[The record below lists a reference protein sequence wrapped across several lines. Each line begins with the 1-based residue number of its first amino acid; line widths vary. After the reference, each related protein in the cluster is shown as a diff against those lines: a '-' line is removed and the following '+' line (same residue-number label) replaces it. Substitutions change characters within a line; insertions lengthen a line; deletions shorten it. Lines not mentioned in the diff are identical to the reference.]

1 MPAWA
6 YSALTRSVLPPA
18 DRPPYLTLLRIDVT
32 GLGLSHVLPGGGA
45 TTTAL
50 RYRLLTLAGASR
62 GDVVTATAIQGA
74 GMAVV
79 LALVFITGLLWT
91 LPAHPDNPYL
101 LGTAL
106 VAIALLV
113 TVTAAAALLIS
124 RPEPTTRRILSLTAV
139 VPHLP
144 QQAVRQLSRTLVT
157 RAHGPHH
164 RPSADRHHDRVGE
177 RQLDLRRGLAL
188 GVPAGLRPGRGAR
201 RAAPRLWTR
210 RLLALLP
217 LTPGGLGLVEG
228 TLVAVLVAFGAPHAY
243 ALLGVTTW
251 RLAEFWL
258 PIPLSALS
266 YLSLRAGPLRPH
278 HLPGRPVIPRPDH
291 PLARPEHL
299 PEPEHRVAGR
309 AEQGTLRALPAC
321 RWRQGPSGH
330 SGRRRM
336 TRERQENNKDRE
348 LSAPSVTKTRM
359 LICAAEALRGLMTLP
374 RTRWPT
380 VWTVDRHRR

>member
-1 MPAWA
+1 RGGLILVGALIVEYAVLPQLAGARSAIHLLSTVEPGYLGMGLALELA
-6 YSALTRSVLPPA
+6 SLASYSALTRSVLPSA

-113 TVTAAAALLIS
+113 TVTAAAALLIR
-124 RPEPTTRRILSLTAV
+124 RPEPTTRRILSLAAV

-157 RAHGPHH
+157 RLTALTTDPRLTATTIGWA
-164 RPSADRHHDRVGE
+164 SANWTFDAASLWVF
-177 RQLDLRRGLAL
+177 LRAFGQAEGLEGLLLGYGLA
-188 GVPAGLRPGRGAR
+188 G
-201 RAAPRLWTR
+201 
-210 RLLALLP
+210 LLALLP

-258 PIPLSALS
+258 PIPLSALA

-299 PEPEHRVAGR
+299 PEPEH
-309 AEQGTLRALPAC
+309 
-321 RWRQGPSGH
+321 
-330 SGRRRM
+330 
-336 TRERQENNKDRE
+336 
-348 LSAPSVTKTRM
+348 
-359 LICAAEALRGLMTLP
+359 
-374 RTRWPT
+374 
-380 VWTVDRHRR
+380 